1 MKSIYDNRKQWR
13 KAGRMCTRDKH
24 FLFTQPGARNIPEY
38 SRQRYGWDGNMGR
51 DDFDDG
57 DDKNNITQNKNDT
70 HTEIRVSLLAWLE
83 LFCILYD
90 EYKIY
95 RMAHGSWKILQNLM
109 EEWICVYSEKLVSN

>member
-1 MKSIYDNRKQWR
+1 MTTANNDERRGECAPAISIFCLHSREPEIYQNI
-13 KAGRMCTRDKH
+13 AARDMDEM
-24 FLFTQPGARNIPEY
+24 GRNI
-38 SRQRYGWDGNMGR
+38 R
-51 DDFDDG
+51 DDDDVG
-57 DDKNNITQNKNDT
+57 DDKNNITQKKNDS
-70 HTEIRVSLLAWLE
+70 HTEIRVSLLAWLK